1 MVDLL
6 SDKQYKEI
14 ITTIKKKVNILQNK
28 YKKQNRRYLHET
40 NYQIIKKLQKRIV
53 HTQKKN
59 ENKKSGEIKMREK
72 PVRSKKNLPY
82 QNAIN
87 LTNIKLNQ
95 HQQS

>member
-53 HTQKKN
+53 DTQKKN
-59 ENKKSGEIKMREK
+59 ENKKSREIKMREK
-72 PVRSKKNLPY
+72 PVRSKRIYL
-82 QNAIN
+82 
-87 LTNIKLNQ
+87 IKTPSTLQ
-95 HQQS
+95 I